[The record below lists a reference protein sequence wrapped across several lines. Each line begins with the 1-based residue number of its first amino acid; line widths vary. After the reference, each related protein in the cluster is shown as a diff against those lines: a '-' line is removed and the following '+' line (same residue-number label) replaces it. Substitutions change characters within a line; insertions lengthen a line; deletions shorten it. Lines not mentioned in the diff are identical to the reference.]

1 MTKNKKIV
9 IVLSAVIAVLLILAI
24 VAMILFVPK
33 RGERNDTEY
42 WSEYDVFD
50 IAAIPEIEMTG
61 DEFRI
66 LQLADLHY
74 STQYYHD
81 EDMLGGT
88 LITISADSSVTV
100 DGYYLV

>member
-1 MTKNKKIV
+1 MTQKKKIV

-24 VAMILFVPK
+24 VAMILFVLGATTHMFAGHDHVNNYSIDHNGIVLTYGVK
-33 RGERNDTEY
+33 
-42 WSEYDVFD
+42 S
-50 IAAIPEIEMTG
+50 
-61 DEFRI
+61 
-66 LQLADLHY
+66 

>member
-1 MTKNKKIV
+1 MTQKKKIV

-61 DEFRI
+61 EEFRI

-74 STQYYHD
+74 HAGYR
-81 EDMLGGT
+81 
-88 LITISADSSVTV
+88 IADSSVTV